1 MHVTRPIYPSSLYK
15 FCQILSLI
23 LHTDIH
29 YIDFIFFS
37 LSIVFGEITAQFLD
51 YQLHVMTSQKKPK
64 HHDRVGYVPKNFNIV
79 KTILF

>member
-1 MHVTRPIYPSSLYK
+1 MHVSRPIYPSSLYK

-51 YQLHVMTSQKKPK
+51 YQLHVMTSPKKPK
-64 HHDRVGYVPKNFNIV
+64 HHARVGYVLKNFNIV

>member
-29 YIDFIFFS
+29 YIDFIFFQFVNCFLRNHCTVFR
-37 LSIVFGEITAQFLD
+37 LSVARNDFP
-51 YQLHVMTSQKKPK
+51 KKPK
-64 HHDRVGYVPKNFNIV
+64 HYARVGYVPKNFNIV